1 MSDERRATPI
11 VSLIVARAANGVI
24 GDQGRLPWHIPSE
37 LKHFKAVT
45 MGHPVIMGRKTWESI
60 GRPLP
65 GRRSIVIT
73 RQKAYTAAGALVVG
87 SLDEAIAACTGEDE
101 IFVIGGEQI
110 YRAALPIAQRMY
122 ITVIERDFA
131 GDTFFPAYD
140 HHEWYESNRLLIA
153 DDPSGLPLAYVT
165 LERAQKAAWV
175 T

>member
-45 MGHPVIMGRKTWESI
+45 MGHPIIMGRKTWESI

-73 RQKAYTAAGALVVG
+73 RQKAYTAAGALVVS
-87 SLDEAIAACTGEDE
+87 SLDDAIAACAGEDE
-101 IFVIGGEQI
+101 IFVIGGEQL
-110 YRAALPIAQRMY
+110 YRAALPLVQRMY

-131 GDTFFPAYD
+131 GDTFFPVYD
-140 HHEWYESNRLLIA
+140 AQQWHESNRLHIA
-153 DDPSGLPLAYVT
+153 DDPSGLPLAYMI
-165 LERAQKAAWV
+165 LERTQE
-175 T
+175 TSSI